1 MSAHD
6 DLLAAVAAAPDD
18 DGPRLVMADWF
29 EEHGDPDRAEFI
41 RLQLELAKKDEYD
54 PDFPALTDREHEL
67 LREHGHR
74 WKTPELK
81 AVQEFRRGFVDFV
94 WLRGD
99 RILQLSDTI
108 DRTKTI
114 TRLRVSGIDRRINDL
129 ADLPWANRIRELDL
143 SNNIV
148 VRFLL
153 PDVFENANWSSLSS
167 VIVRNIRLWAEEL
180 EVLLLHPSFPRLRH
194 LEVSGN
200 PLGDD
205 GLALL
210 ASSPVLAGLE
220 GLIFRSNGLDESES
234 VHARGMASLATSPTL
249 TSVRVLDLAGH
260 NPGGAGLV
268 SLAESP
274 VVVGMQRLGLAAK
287 GYKTDEREWAT
298 AFFRALRDRP
308 IRSLTLSGQFT
319 HPTDAAVA
327 ARWDGLKRGSF
338 LDIRRMALSAD
349 EFATFQSSAH
359 ANHILLPEPTDES

>member
-41 RLQLELAKKDEYD
+41 RLQLALARKDEYD
-54 PDFPALTDREHEL
+54 PDFAALTVREHEL

-74 WKTPELK
+74 WKVPDLK

-99 RILQLSDTI
+99 RILALSDTI

-153 PDVFENANWSSLSS
+153 PDVFENANWASLSS

-180 EVLLLHPSFPRLRH
+180 EVLLQHPSFPRLRN

-205 GLALL
+205 GRTLL
-210 ASSPVLAGLE
+210 ASSSVLTGLR
-220 GLIFRSNGLDESES
+220 GLVFRSNGLDESES
-234 VHARGMASLATSPTL
+234 VHVRGMASLAASQTL
-249 TSVRVLDLAGH
+249 TSLRTLDLAGH

-268 SLAESP
+268 ALAESP
-274 VVVGMQRLGLAAK
+274 VLKTTRRLGLAAK
-287 GYKTDEREWAT
+287 GFKSDEDEWAT
-298 AFFRALRDRP
+298 AFFNALRDRSL
-308 IRSLTLSGQFT
+308 RSLVLSGQFT

-327 ARWDGLKRGSF
+327 ARWHGLERGAV
-338 LDIRRMALSAD
+338 LDLRRMALSAD
-349 EFATFQSSAH
+349 EYATLRSSEH
-359 ANHILLPEPTDES
+359 ADRILLTEPTDES